1 MNKIKTY
8 TLKEF
13 TFLVPGPP
21 EMSFLPV
28 FQMRSAKLEK
38 KQGTSCS

>member
-8 TLKEF
+8 ILKQEY
-13 TFLVPGPP
+13 TVLVLGHS

-28 FQMRSAKLEK
+28 FQMRLAKLEK
-38 KQGTSCS
+38 KQDTS